1 MKIEKLKAPLF
12 RGPERAGATND
23 WCITRTC
30 LHDGSRRNPRV
41 VRSMTASSVL
51 WMSLK
56 KLNRDY
62 ISQKDSRPT
71 VGRFIGLTSAD
82 LSADKMPDFSSFF
95 IGRQKINYN
104 YLVIIFF
111 HLPTVLGFRQSAD
124 DRPMVGRRSADD
136 RPISRPMSYLNEPHI
151 IGRCVGRPSADHRP
165 TIGRSS
171 LTTNH
176 RPMCRPTVGRRSADC
191 KVLSLI

>member
-1 MKIEKLKAPLF
+1 MYFKTYI
-12 RGPERAGATND
+12 
-23 WCITRTC
+23 CIMW
-30 LHDGSRRNPRV
+30 SK
-41 VRSMTASSVL
+41 TAITL
-51 WMSLK
+51 T
-56 KLNRDY
+56 
-62 ISQKDSRPT
+62 QET
-71 VGRFIGLTSAD
+71 VGRPSAD

-104 YLVIIFF
+104 YLVIFFF
-111 HLPTVLGFRQSAD
+111 HRPTVFGFWQSAD

-136 RPISRPMSYLNEPHI
+136 RPISRLMSYLNEPYI

-171 LTTNH
+171 LTTYH

-191 KVLSLI
+191 KVLGLI